1 MYMSAFL
8 VLAVTLAPAAFGS
21 QKSPDPAQATA
32 TQSCT
37 SSEDDT
43 AIYSA
48 VLKEVISK
56 TQSDKTQIVLLSQT
70 SSGYPPGMAGM
81 TSVGTQRKELLD
93 TTDAV
98 TKTDFDAKTKLHCDL
113 ATNIEPL
120 GKVVILN
127 CPSRRKNS
135 FPRAVATGKPSRQN
149 TQTQKHLR
157 LW

>member
-56 TQSDKTQIVLLSQT
+56 TQSDKTQRMRQT
-70 SSGYPPGMAGM
+70 IGLRGRGA
-81 TSVGTQRKELLD
+81 
-93 TTDAV
+93 A
-98 TKTDFDAKTKLHCDL
+98 
-113 ATNIEPL
+113 
-120 GKVVILN
+120 
-127 CPSRRKNS
+127 RRY
-135 FPRAVATGKPSRQN
+135 
-149 TQTQKHLR
+149 QTAQ
-157 LW
+157 